1 MNEIIFY
8 VEEDIEGGYTA
19 KAINYSIFTEGESIE
34 ELKGNILDAID
45 CHFDDLSKPKIV
57 RLHFVH
63 QELLE
68 VV

>member
-34 ELKGNILDAID
+34 ELKSNILDAID
-45 CHFDDLSKPKIV
+45 CHFEGLIKPKMI

-68 VV
+68 VI